1 MKNTQTLNV
10 SFDFNLK
17 TCFFFFSSA
26 FIYLEAES
34 VKHAA
39 FIRAVF

>member
-17 TCFFFFSSA
+17 TCFFFSSA